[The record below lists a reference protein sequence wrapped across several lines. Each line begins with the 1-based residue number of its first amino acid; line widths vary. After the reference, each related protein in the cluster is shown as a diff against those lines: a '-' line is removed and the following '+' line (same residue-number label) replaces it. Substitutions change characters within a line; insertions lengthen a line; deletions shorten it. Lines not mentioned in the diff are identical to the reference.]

1 MNLFEISGHRRNN
14 AACNL
19 LNVKCKV
26 PSCVQNLLTTSRIN
40 AATRSHFFNSSILT
54 FKIKPFQI
62 IHTLTRKPFTQR
74 SHTQAEQK
82 KKTFKTTNHES
93 GRFTRRREFK
103 KHWGWMDKHRK
114 KKSKMFSCWVFLL
127 QVETHQQQYRYWQQG
142 GSVPQQYCT
151 SRGRQNRIH

>member
-82 KKTFKTTNHES
+82 KKRHS
-93 GRFTRRREFK
+93 RR
-103 KHWGWMDKHRK
+103 
-114 KKSKMFSCWVFLL
+114 
-127 QVETHQQQYRYWQQG
+127 QI
-142 GSVPQQYCT
+142 T
-151 SRGRQNRIH
+151 SRVGSRDDENLKNTEAGRTNTEKKV